1 MTDLETG
8 LPASEAALIRIHEP
22 VPAPEVKRPLPV
34 VDMFWADHDRGG
46 IEIPAIREKLS
57 KLLEA
62 NPKGT
67 VVYFIENAS
76 LSASWLRWMR
86 ESDIPQLQETGAA
99 NPLTDSHLRAY
110 FYQEKD
116 RLPENAQELE
126 RYKKGI
132 RQGNSFFIDQLE
144 MLDELVK
151 TSGGR
156 LRLVEENIP
165 DGEYGRRSHML
176 DQADAVRREVVMSM
190 MNGNIIDACD
200 LIKQALLLDAEI
212 ERERAR
218 PILTILSD
226 IPREFPEGSVITGAI
241 GRIHAT
247 PIARFMGELGFQ
259 VAPNAE
265 PVSPS
270 PYTDLLGAVLSS
282 SLSIDQAVES
292 FDDHFSRTPLIQ
304 AAVSVAFMDMK
315 DRVLVPMHEAGAE
328 VIRRYAEL
336 MGTLV
341 NVSID
346 AGNRVIMEKLNN
358 RDVVAR
364 FIATIKRKGVNTGF
378 LEAFLE
384 MVYI

>member
-1 MTDLETG
+1 
-8 LPASEAALIRIHEP
+8 
-22 VPAPEVKRPLPV
+22 
-34 VDMFWADHDRGG
+34 
-46 IEIPAIREKLS
+46 
-57 KLLEA
+57 
-62 NPKGT
+62 
-67 VVYFIENAS
+67 
-76 LSASWLRWMR
+76 
-86 ESDIPQLQETGAA
+86 
-99 NPLTDSHLRAY
+99 
-110 FYQEKD
+110 
-116 RLPENAQELE
+116 
-126 RYKKGI
+126 
-132 RQGNSFFIDQLE
+132 
-144 MLDELVK
+144 
-151 TSGGR
+151 
-156 LRLVEENIP
+156 
-165 DGEYGRRSHML
+165 ML